1 MRPRTETTPSFRRCC
16 ARAWNDK
23 LYVLM
28 PLALLAALAGSLAI
42 HAAAFFLPDVDL
54 STAPELPPL
63 TAELQPPQRPPAQAE
78 ASKLPPKPKPHPDAR
93 RARTAKAPAAV
104 AAEPVVEPAAETPSS
119 APLAEPTPPVK
130 PEPEPEP
137 TPPVAA
143 APAEPILPGRGYIRF
158 NVYKGAGLLVGR
170 AEHNWEFADG
180 HYRLGSVTETVGLA
194 ALLKPVRVE
203 LESRGDL
210 TAGGLRPGR
219 FTTRRNGNATNE
231 NADFDWTVHQ
241 VTLGRDGSR
250 RDLADGAQDLLSFHY
265 QFGYFARLQEG
276 IGMGVATGKK
286 FDNYRFESLGEE
298 NLDTPAGSF
307 RTLHVRARTDST
319 TELWLALDRQ
329 MLPVKIRYTD
339 KKGESFEQVATEL
352 GM

>member
-1 MRPRTETTPSFRRCC
+1 
-16 ARAWNDK
+16 
-23 LYVLM
+23 M
-28 PLALLAALAGSLAI
+28 PLALLAALAGSLVI
-42 HAAAFFLPDVDL
+42 HAAAIFLPDVDL
-54 STAPELPPL
+54 STAPQLPPL
-63 TAELQPPQRPPAQAE
+63 TAELQPPPRPPVPAE
-78 ASKLPPKPKPHPDAR
+78 ASQPPSKPKPKPHPEAR
-93 RARTAKAPAAV
+93 RARTAKGPAV
-104 AAEPVVEPAAETPSS
+104 AAAEPAAEPAAA
-119 APLAEPTPPVK
+119 APFPEPPA
-130 PEPEPEP
+130 EPEPVAKAEP
-137 TPPVAA
+137 EPDPEPAPPAAA

-170 AEHNWEFADG
+170 AEHDWEFADG
-180 HYRLGSVTETVGLA
+180 HYRLGSVTETIGLA

-210 TAGGLRPGR
+210 TAGGLRPER
-219 FTTRRNGNATNE
+219 FSTRRNGSATNE
-231 NADFDWTVHQ
+231 NADFDWSVHQ

-276 IGMGVATGKK
+276 IGMGVATGRK

-298 NLDTPAGSF
+298 NIDTPAGSF

-329 MLPVKIRYTD
+329 WLPVKIRYTD